1 MKYIILTGSSKG
13 LGEGIALALL
23 KESHHLICISRTHN
37 DHLQQLAEANNLTA
51 TQILFD
57 LGFTDELPLLVTGIF
72 EQIRV
77 DVAKGVYLIN
87 NAGVIEPVN
96 RSEYNTVGEIDR
108 HLRINLMAPMV
119 LSGAFIKHTCDW
131 KIQKRILN
139 ISSGAAVNPY
149 AGWSAYCSS
158 KAGLNVFSSCVAQEQ
173 QNQQFPVEI
182 MSVAPG
188 IIDTRMQEVIRATTK
203 EQFALR
209 QKFVDFKES
218 GQLEAPKMTGKKIAE
233 LLFSKDFVNGGFID
247 LRSKG

>member
-37 DHLQQLAEANNLTA
+37 YHLQQLAAANNFTS

-72 EQIRV
+72 EQIKA

-96 RSEYNTVGEIDR
+96 RAEYHTVGEIDR
-108 HLRINLMAPMV
+108 HLRINLLAPMV
-119 LSGAFIKHTCDW
+119 LSGDFIKHTGDW

-139 ISSGAAVNPY
+139 ISSGAAIKPY
-149 AGWSAYCSS
+149 EGWSAYCSG
-158 KAGLNVFSSCVAQEQ
+158 KAGLNIF
-173 QNQQFPVEI
+173 
-182 MSVAPG
+182 
-188 IIDTRMQEVIRATTK
+188 T
-203 EQFALR
+203 
-209 QKFVDFKES
+209 
-218 GQLEAPKMTGKKIAE
+218 
-233 LLFSKDFVNGGFID
+233 
-247 LRSKG
+247 